1 VLNWFGDWSTGAL
14 YQVGKEF
21 TNKIDLEKTNVSV
34 PAVSYFI
41 VQFVITLLFYYIC
54 VHIDSK
60 STAIILI
67 VVLFFTANARA

>member
-1 VLNWFGDWSTGAL
+1 MLNWFGDWSTGAL

>member
-1 VLNWFGDWSTGAL
+1 M